1 MNAAEHVARE
11 ILKASEHAAREIIKR
26 EDFLAEWGNAAPAV
40 QVAAIRG
47 ALRQTGWTRV
57 GTAPVAFHEIQLF
70 GVLARAATEADA
82 VATWFDAARNRFPF
96 A

>member
-1 MNAAEHVARE
+1 MNAAEQVARE
-11 ILKASEHAAREIIKR
+11 TLRL

-70 GVLARAATEADA
+70 GVLARATTEADA